1 MIEPEKKREA
11 GISVGRESRLL
22 AKHSV
27 IYGIGTTLNKAAA
40 FILLPVYTRF
50 LTIHDFGVKELVALT
65 AEIITTVLAASVASA
80 FYRFYFEYEDPEDRD
95 LVLSSSYLFMGVTGL
110 FFVVLLSLASPL
122 LSRRIL
128 DSDGLSIL
136 FLLAFGSMWFQM
148 MNVIGL
154 YYLRATMRSIQ
165 YNVISILRLC
175 LAIGLN
181 IYLIVYLNLGV
192 LGIFVST
199 LVASMAAFLV
209 LNVPQLLRTGLKFS
223 PRIIRDMLSFGLPMV
238 PSELCSIVAR
248 ISDRFFI
255 KSSCSI
261 ADAGLYALS
270 FRFGLLPGILVSEPF
285 NQVWQPRRI
294 EVCRQPNSEEV
305 FGRIFTY
312 FLVLIS
318 WAALLTAVLTRE
330 VLMVMADRQFWSAYR
345 IVPVIVLAD
354 VIFTLHY
361 HFNMGIIIE
370 KKTKYFAYINVSNGI
385 LHLLLNF
392 LLIPVYGV
400 WGAACATL
408 ASFTC
413 LTTATYLVSR
423 RFYRVHLEPAR
434 LAKIFIA
441 AVVVYFAAQQV
452 SVDDL
457 LLSMLAKTAVVL
469 SFPLLIHALGFFT
482 EDEKA
487 RIRAF
492 LRSHLKAGKA
502 GNP

>member
-1 MIEPEKKREA
+1 
-11 GISVGRESRLL
+11 
-22 AKHSV
+22 
-27 IYGIGTTLNKAAA
+27 
-40 FILLPVYTRF
+40 
-50 LTIHDFGVKELVALT
+50 
-65 AEIITTVLAASVASA
+65 
-80 FYRFYFEYEDPEDRD
+80 
-95 LVLSSSYLFMGVTGL
+95 
-110 FFVVLLSLASPL
+110 
-122 LSRRIL
+122 
-128 DSDGLSIL
+128 
-136 FLLAFGSMWFQM
+136 
-148 MNVIGL
+148 
-154 YYLRATMRSIQ
+154 
-165 YNVISILRLC
+165 
-175 LAIGLN
+175 
-181 IYLIVYLNLGV
+181 
-192 LGIFVST
+192 
-199 LVASMAAFLV
+199 
-209 LNVPQLLRTGLKFS
+209 
-223 PRIIRDMLSFGLPMV
+223 
-238 PSELCSIVAR
+238 
-248 ISDRFFI
+248 
-255 KSSCSI
+255 
-261 ADAGLYALS
+261 
-270 FRFGLLPGILVSEPF
+270 
-285 NQVWQPRRI
+285 
-294 EVCRQPNSEEV
+294 
-305 FGRIFTY
+305 
-312 FLVLIS
+312 
-318 WAALLTAVLTRE
+318 
-330 VLMVMADRQFWSAYR
+330 
-345 IVPVIVLAD
+345 VPVIVLAD